1 MENRTKQ
8 LKENFEKLGN
18 VSEIF
23 KDLHPTIIWFCE
35 KELKYVTSFVGFDDR
50 VVWLNG
56 AWYVFQELNK
66 VKEKVIKVK
75 KLPKESKESLRGF
88 ECAREAMF
96 RPYKD

>member
-23 KDLHPTIIWFCE
+23 KDLHPTIIRFCE